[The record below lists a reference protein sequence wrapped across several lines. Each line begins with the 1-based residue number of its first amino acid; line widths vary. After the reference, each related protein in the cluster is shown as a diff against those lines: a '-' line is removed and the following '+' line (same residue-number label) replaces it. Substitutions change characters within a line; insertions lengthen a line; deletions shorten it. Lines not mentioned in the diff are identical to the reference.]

1 MHTHSSS
8 IAIAALVMQSSPAW
22 AFAPPLGCRLLQQ
35 STWEL
40 SLHGSSVR
48 QRRGLLEQSTREQS
62 LHGSSVRQRRGL
74 LDSSMCLS
82 RPEPQYGG
90 VAPATSGKVFDR
102 VIRRIKTIPTHI
114 LHSQI
119 PSECVDSGM
128 APAEPHQLVGKVKID
143 AVVWGLAAGVAL
155 VLAVACRTP
164 GIAALLGVAEVMFFI
179 FQALQARQMNAPPRP
194 EPVRR
199 DVGDLWRM
207 CMRGSPDG
215 PESFIMG
222 KPQTLHPPP

>member
-1 MHTHSSS
+1 MRTYSSS
-8 IAIAALVMQSSPAW
+8 IAITAVAMQSSPAW

-35 STWEL
+35 ATS
-40 SLHGSSVR
+40 
-48 QRRGLLEQSTREQS
+48 QQS

-74 LDSSMCLS
+74 QDSSMCLS
-82 RPEPQYGG
+82 QPEPQYG
-90 VAPATSGKVFDR
+90 VATPATSGKVFDR
-102 VIRRIKTIPTHI
+102 VIRRIATIPTHI

-119 PSECVDSGM
+119 PSECLPSGM
-128 APAEPHQLVGKVKID
+128 APAEPHQIVGKVKID

-155 VLAVACRTP
+155 VLAVALRTP
-164 GIAALLGVAEVMFFI
+164 VIAALLGVAEVMFFI
-179 FQALQARQMNAPPRP
+179 FQALQARQMNAPPLP

-215 PESFIMG
+215 PESFIVG
-222 KPQTLHPPP
+222 KPHTYTLNPKPSTLHPKP